1 MSPVQPAFYPRATCL
16 GIVAGILAITA
27 PCAAQDVN
35 QLMSQCAGKHG
46 ETDDEMIT
54 ACTTLVA
61 LPQLDTRQRSLAYSY
76 RASGYQ
82 LKNELDRAL
91 ADANE
96 AIKVDAS
103 SSRAFYRRGDIYK
116 NLHQNEL
123 ALQDFNEAIRLDP
136 KVPVYFVDRSNSYVN
151 LKQFDLAIRD
161 LDEALRLD
169 PKDDINAIS
178 NRCNVFTLKGEF
190 DAALSDCQKGMQMHP
205 GEAYP
210 LSQLGFLY
218 YKWGK
223 LDDSIASYDAALAA
237 PDLASYDPYDRAYP
251 LYGRGLARVKKGDKA
266 GGDADMATAVAIA
279 KDIAFEF
286 E

>member
-1 MSPVQPAFYPRATCL
+1 MSSFQPAFYPRATCL
-16 GIVAGILAITA
+16 GIVIGILAIAATTS
-27 PCAAQDVN
+27 AQDVN
-35 QLMSQCAGKHG
+35 QLLSQCAGEHN
-46 ETDDEMIT
+46 ETYDEIIT

-61 LPQLDTRQRSLAYSY
+61 LPQLDSRQRSLAYSY
-76 RASGYQ
+76 RALGYQ
-82 LKNELDRAL
+82 AKNELERAL

-96 AIKVDAS
+96 AIRVDAS
-103 SSRAFYRRGDIYK
+103 SSRAFYRRGDVYK
-116 NLHQNEL
+116 NLYQNEL

-136 KVPVYFVDRSNSYVN
+136 KVPVYFVDRSNIYVN
-151 LKQFDLAIRD
+151 LKQFDVAIRD

-169 PKDDINAIS
+169 PNDEINAIV
-178 NRCNVFTLKGEF
+178 NRCNVLTFKGDFE
-190 DAALSDCQKGMQMHP
+190 AALADCQKGMHMHP

-218 YKWGK
+218 YRWDK

-251 LYGRGLARVKKGDKA
+251 LYGRGLAKLKKGDKA
-266 GGDADMATAVAIA
+266 GADADMAAAIAMA

>member
-91 ADANE
+91 ADA
-96 AIKVDAS
+96 
-103 SSRAFYRRGDIYK
+103 
-116 NLHQNEL
+116 
-123 ALQDFNEAIRLDP
+123 NEAIRLDP

-251 LYGRGLARVKKGDKA
+251 LYGRGLARLKKGDKA
-266 GGDADMATAVAIA
+266 GGDADIAAAIAIA
-279 KDIAFEF
+279 KDIAFDF